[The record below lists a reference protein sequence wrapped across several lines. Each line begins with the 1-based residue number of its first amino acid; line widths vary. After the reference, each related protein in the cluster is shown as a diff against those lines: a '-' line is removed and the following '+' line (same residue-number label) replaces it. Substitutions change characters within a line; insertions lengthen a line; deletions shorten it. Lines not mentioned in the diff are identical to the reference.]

1 MLLFYF
7 ILFFLRF
14 CFFVE
19 SLVYL
24 GDLEL
29 DSSPQ
34 NLNQHA
40 PSCLPPST
48 SRRDLSPRKYSSR
61 ALSPFKNKDHSSRGR
76 AKVNPS
82 PSNQYPSNFRSTSQH
97 RAKVHR
103 SNSVHRNIVEETYT
117 LETNTGLFSPASITA
132 SVMNKGT
139 STCSANKGTSTS
151 SAKPRA
157 RVTPVVRTNIQPQ
170 TNFEQ
175 IGSGRGGK
183 YVSRPVKAPLH

>member
-1 MLLFYF
+1 M
-7 ILFFLRF
+7 
-14 CFFVE
+14 
-19 SLVYL
+19 VYL

-48 SRRDLSPRKYSSR
+48 SRRDLSPRKYSPR
-61 ALSPFKNKDHSSRGR
+61 ALSPSKNKDHSSRGR

-82 PSNQYPSNFRSTSQH
+82 PSTQYPSNFRPTSQH

-139 STCSANKGTSTS
+139 STS

-157 RVTPVVRTNIQPQ
+157 RVTPVVRTNLQPQ
-170 TNFEQ
+170 ANFEQ
-175 IGSGRGGK
+175 IASGRGGK
-183 YVSRPVKAPLH
+183 YVSRPVKAALH